1 VLVRS
6 EDGGALAIGQLS
18 HSWLSGQLARAWGN
32 ERFQPPEPFEDV
44 VLGAQQHDVGWAL
57 YDLEP
62 RLNED
67 TGLPRGFLETT
78 VEEHLA
84 IWKDAPD
91 RLISQSL
98 DAALVVSMHGRS
110 LSQLRA
116 AASGGEDTRLLEQH
130 IAAERVRQ
138 ARLQERLGMS
148 EAQAERTR
156 RQMWTWDGMS
166 LALCLDWRPF
176 TVADV
181 PSREGPVELELRD
194 RDDGSCVVDPWP
206 FAAAPVRVH
215 CEARRLDGSFS
226 DRLEL
231 REALATARPVRLEYV
246 LEPV

>member
-1 VLVRS
+1 M
-6 EDGGALAIGQLS
+6 
-18 HSWLSGQLARAWGN
+18 
-32 ERFQPPEPFEDV
+32 
-44 VLGAQQHDVGWAL
+44 LGAEQHDVGWAL

-116 AASGGEDTRLLEQH
+116 AASGGEDTR
-130 IAAERVRQ
+130 AAGGAHRRR
-138 ARLQERLGMS
+138 AGPAGAPAASGSGMS

-176 TVADV
+176 TVTDV
-181 PSREGPVELELRD
+181 PSREGLVDLELRD
-194 RDDGSCVVDPWP
+194 RDDGSLRSWTRGRSPLT
-206 FAAAPVRVH
+206 PVRVH
-215 CEARRLDGSFS
+215 CEARRLDRWLPRSA
-226 DRLEL
+226 RACC
-231 REALATARPVRLEYV
+231 EAFGGRPGR
-246 LEPV
+246 

>member
-1 VLVRS
+1 MLVRS

-44 VLGAQQHDVGWAL
+44 VLGAEQHDIGWAL

-62 RLNED
+62 QLNRD

-84 IWKDAPD
+84 IWRDAPE

-116 AASGGEDTRLLEQH
+116 AASGGEDARLLEEH
-130 IAAERVRQ
+130 IAAEQERQ
-138 ARLQERLGMS
+138 GLLRERLGMS

-176 TVADV
+176 TLADV
-181 PSREGPVELELRD
+181 PSRDGLLDLELRH

-206 FAAAPVRVH
+206 FADAPVRVH
-215 CEARRLDGSFS
+215 CEARRLQGTYRDP
-226 DRLEL
+226 LAL
-231 REALATARPVRLEYV
+231 REAFGAARPVRLEYV
-246 LEPV
+246 LEPA